1 MAGELIKL
9 SKQGA
14 VGIITLN
21 RPEARNALNPKM
33 FQELGSAIQ
42 GCRDP
47 DMRAVIITGSG
58 GSFCAGADVKDFV
71 NQLENSGPEG
81 LHEHLKHLADAFHR
95 DVIIPIRQL
104 DKPVIASIDGVAAGG
119 GLSLAL
125 ACDLRIASDSARFLM
140 AYGNIGATADGG
152 STYLLP
158 RLIGTARAMELYLSD
173 QPIGAQRAL
182 DLGLL
187 NQVFPAAELEQ
198 STLEFAARL
207 AQGPTVAYGR
217 VKALFD
223 SSWDA
228 SLAGQLDAETE
239 YISNITMTADFQEG
253 IKAFA
258 EKRSPRFQGR

>member
-1 MAGELIKL
+1 MAGELVNLNNI
-9 SKQGA
+9 GA

-33 FQELGSAIQ
+33 FQELSSAIQ
-42 GCRDP
+42 DCRDP
-47 DMRAVIITGSG
+47 DIRAVIITGSG

-81 LHEHLKHLADAFHR
+81 LHEHLKHRADTFHR

-125 ACDLRIASDSARFLM
+125 ACDLRVASDSARFLM
-140 AYGNIGATADGG
+140 AYANIGATADGG

-158 RLIGTARAMELYLSD
+158 RMIGTARAMELYLSD

-182 DLGLL
+182 DLGLV
-187 NQVFPAAELEQ
+187 NQVFPAAELER

-228 SLAGQLDAETE
+228 TLAGQLDAETE

>member
-1 MAGELIKL
+1 MAGELVNLNNI
-9 SKQGA
+9 GA
-14 VGIITLN
+14 VGIIILN
-21 RPEARNALNPKM
+21 RPEARNALIPKM
-33 FQELGSAIQ
+33 FQELSSAIQ

-81 LHEHLKHLADAFHR
+81 LHEHLKHLADTFHR

-125 ACDLRIASDSARFLM
+125 ACDLRVASDSARFLM
-140 AYGNIGATADGG
+140 AYANIGATADGG

-158 RLIGTARAMELYLSD
+158 RMIGTARAMDLYLSD

-182 DLGLL
+182 DLGLV
-187 NQVFPAAELEQ
+187 NQVFPTAELER

-228 SLAGQLDAETE
+228 SLASQLDAETE

-258 EKRSPRFQGR
+258 EKRSPRFHGR

>member
-1 MAGELIKL
+1 MAGELVNL
-9 SKQGA
+9 SNQGA

-47 DMRAVIITGSG
+47 VMRAVIITGSG

-81 LHEHLKHLADAFHR
+81 LHQHLKHLADAFHR

-187 NQVFPAAELEQ
+187 NQVFPTAKLER
-198 STLEFAARL
+198 STLEFVARL

-239 YISNITMTADFQEG
+239 NISNITMTDDFQEG

>member
-1 MAGELIKL
+1 MAGGLVDL
-9 SKQGA
+9 SNQGA

-21 RPEARNALNPKM
+21 RPEARNALNPEM

-81 LHEHLKHLADAFHR
+81 LHQHLKHLADAFHR
-95 DVIIPIRQL
+95 HVIIPIRQL

-125 ACDLRIASDSARFLM
+125 ACDLRVASDSARFLM

-173 QPIGAQRAL
+173 HPIGAQRAL
-182 DLGLL
+182 VLGLL
-187 NQVFPAAELEQ
+187 NQVFPTAELER

-239 YISNITMTADFQEG
+239 YISNITMTDDFQEG

>member
-1 MAGELIKL
+1 MAGEMINL
-9 SKQGA
+9 SNIGA
-14 VGIITLN
+14 VSIITLN

-33 FQELGSAIQ
+33 FQELSGAIQ

-47 DMRAVIITGSG
+47 EMRAVIITGSG
-58 GSFCAGADVKDFV
+58 GSFCAGADVKDFA
-71 NQLENSGPEG
+71 NQLESSGPEG

-125 ACDLRIASDSARFLM
+125 ACDLRVASDSARFLM
-140 AYGNIGATADGG
+140 AYANIGATADGG

-187 NQVFPAAELEQ
+187 NHVFPTAELER
-198 STLEFAARL
+198 SALEFAARL

-258 EKRSPRFQGR
+258 EKRIPRFQGR

>member
-1 MAGELIKL
+1 MAGGLVDL
-9 SKQGA
+9 SNQGA

-21 RPEARNALNPKM
+21 RPEARNALNPEM

-81 LHEHLKHLADAFHR
+81 LHQHLKHLADAFHR
-95 DVIIPIRQL
+95 HVIIPIRQL

-125 ACDLRIASDSARFLM
+125 ACDLRVASDSARFLM

-187 NQVFPAAELEQ
+187 NQVFPTAELER

-239 YISNITMTADFQEG
+239 YIGNITMTDDFQEG

>member
-1 MAGELIKL
+1 MGGNLVSL
-9 SKQGA
+9 RKQDG

-21 RPEARNALNPKM
+21 RPEARNALSPSM
-33 FQELGSAIQ
+33 FDELGQAVLSCQ
-42 GCRDP
+42 SSQV
-47 DMRAVIITGSG
+47 RAVIISGSG

-71 NQLENSGPEG
+71 NQLESGGPEG
-81 LHEHLKHLADAFHR
+81 LHEHLRRLANTFHR
-95 DVIIPIRQL
+95 DVILAIRGL
-104 DKPVIASIDGVAAGG
+104 EKPVIASIDGVAAGG

-140 AYGNIGATADGG
+140 AYAGIGATADGG

-158 RLIGTARAMELYLSD
+158 RLVGTARAMELYLSD

-182 DLGLL
+182 ELGLV
-187 NQVFPAAELEQ
+187 NQVYATAELEQ

-228 SLAGQLDAETE
+228 GLAGQLDLETGD
-239 YISNITMTADFQEG
+239 ISGITLTADFQEG
-253 IKAFA
+253 IKAFN
-258 EKRSPRFQGR
+258 EKRRPRFQGR

>member
-1 MAGELIKL
+1 MAGGLVDL
-9 SKQGA
+9 SNQGA

-21 RPEARNALNPKM
+21 RPEARNALNPEM

-81 LHEHLKHLADAFHR
+81 LHQHLKHLADAFHR
-95 DVIIPIRQL
+95 HVIIPIRQL

-125 ACDLRIASDSARFLM
+125 ACDLRVASDSARFLM

-182 DLGLL
+182 DLGLIT
-187 NQVFPAAELEQ
+187 QIFPPAELER

-228 SLAGQLDAETE
+228 TLAGQLDAETE